1 MRKYHKLAAALA
13 VLSSLAIPAPAVAS
27 PASEAAALR
36 KLDIMLMVSS
46 LRCRFGADNFQS
58 DYERFS
64 AAQHATMQAAFVTL
78 QADYTARM
86 GPMGAKK
93 ALDTISVGMA
103 NHYGQGHPWLG
114 CGELKA
120 MARDLA
126 GTADRSRLLAIA
138 DDVLRDSPPVQL
150 ASRR

>member
-1 MRKYHKLAAALA
+1 MRKYHKLAAVVAA
-13 VLSSLAIPAPAVAS
+13 ASSLAFGTPVTAS
-27 PASEAAALR
+27 PASDAAQLR

-46 LRCRFGADNFQS
+46 LRCRFGADNFQR

-64 AAQHATMQAAFVTL
+64 TAQHATMQDAFATL
-78 QADYTARM
+78 QADYTSRM
-86 GPMGAKK
+86 GPAGAKK

-126 GTADRSRLLAIA
+126 GTADRSRLLATA
-138 DDVLRDSPPVQL
+138 QDVLRDTPPVQL

>member
-1 MRKYHKLAAALA
+1 MGKYHKLAVILTA
-13 VLSSLAIPAPAVAS
+13 VSSLATGTPANATPAGD
-27 PASEAAALR
+27 AAALR

-58 DYERFS
+58 DYEQFS
-64 AAQHATMQAAFVTL
+64 AAQHATMQGAFETL
-78 QADYTARM
+78 QADYTARV
-86 GPMGAKK
+86 GPVGAKK

-120 MARDLA
+120 MTRDLA

-138 DDVLRDSPPVQL
+138 EDVLRDSPPVQL